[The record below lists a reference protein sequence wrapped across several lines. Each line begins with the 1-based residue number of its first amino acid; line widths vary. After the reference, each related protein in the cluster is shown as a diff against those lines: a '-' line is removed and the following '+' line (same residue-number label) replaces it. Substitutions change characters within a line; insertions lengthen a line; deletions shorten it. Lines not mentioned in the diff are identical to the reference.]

1 MYKGAARGHLPSLL
15 RRSYTKMLV
24 DMTRIEPSCL
34 SAWEKRIGELP
45 KDIGERYGTGFLTPR
60 DWASH
65 FKNVLH
71 RTLMVRSIT
80 TEEACRCCGY
90 ARENLQHFPDC
101 EKAGKI
107 FDDLRKLMR
116 HAVINDAQQRA
127 RFGLFAI
134 LPTGKTKLSWTNLHL
149 LIWKYIVA
157 QLVQIEL
164 EGAKYS
170 ETEIWRQ
177 AWQRF
182 ESKTLALSEVVA
194 MERRRRESRGEEQK
208 DLRARAKHIDPIA
221 TFTPEGVLVWNDEL
235 VTEIRNLAGLSKRKA
250 RSAPGEEQS

>member
-1 MYKGAARGHLPSLL
+1 MAP
-15 RRSYTKMLV
+15 
-24 DMTRIEPSCL
+24 
-34 SAWEKRIGELP
+34 
-45 KDIGERYGTGFLTPR
+45 
-60 DWASH
+60 
-65 FKNVLH
+65 
-71 RTLMVRSIT
+71 
-80 TEEACRCCGY
+80 
-90 ARENLQHFPDC
+90 
-101 EKAGKI
+101 
-107 FDDLRKLMR
+107 
-116 HAVINDAQQRA
+116 
-127 RFGLFAI
+127 
-134 LPTGKTKLSWTNLHL
+134 LHL

-208 DLRARAKHIDPIA
+208 DLSARAKHIDPIA